1 MSAPG
6 GADGSHDQLATA
18 EPRVKRIPRSCSDVF
33 RLWAAL
39 GLSVLLGI
47 ATEIVID
54 TLQETGI
61 LPIPANERASAIELE
76 FGAQLIAWN
85 AFAVAYLLLGIRAF
99 AGCDR
104 QELVRRIKGS
114 PLPKS
119 VLMRYLLAGG
129 SGPTWAIVI
138 TVVAFSTIVTAAQER
153 ADSTRLVI
161 ALIAVT
167 IVTCWMTITFSFAL
181 HYARRDIEVGGLQF
195 SGTDEP
201 VFADYNY
208 LAIGCSATFG
218 TTDTAILTTAMRRT
232 VSVHSVIGFF
242 LNTVVVAVLLSVI
255 VG

>member
-1 MSAPG
+1 MSAPE
-6 GADGSHDQLATA
+6 GADAPREGVATVA
-18 EPRVKRIPRSCSDVF
+18 PPARRIPRACSDVF
-33 RLWAAL
+33 RFWAAI
-39 GLSVLLGI
+39 GLSFLLTIG
-47 ATEIVID
+47 TEIVIEF
-54 TLQETGI
+54 LQTAGI
-61 LPIPANERASAIELE
+61 LERPVGRRFEIELD
-76 FGAQLIAWN
+76 FGAQLIGWN
-85 AFAVAYLLLGIRAF
+85 SFAVAYLLLGVRAF

-104 QELVRRIKGS
+104 PELVRRIKGS

-119 VLMRYLLAGG
+119 RFWRFLLIGG
-129 SGPTWAIVI
+129 GGPTWAILV
-138 TVVAFSTIVTAAQER
+138 TAVAFTTIVTAAQER

-161 ALIAVT
+161 GLLAVT

-181 HYARRDIEVGGLQF
+181 HYARRDIEVGGLEF

-201 VFADYNY
+201 IFTDYNY

-232 VSVHSVIGFF
+232 VSMHSVIGFF